1 MKIQK
6 YKDELK
12 ELKDDLKKE
21 EDEEERVE
29 YAKRDL
35 KSVEWEDNEFARP
48 MEEKNWFFII
58 FYMINTNW
66 RKWRIFF

>member
-48 MEEKNWFFII
+48 MEEKN
-58 FYMINTNW
+58 
-66 RKWRIFF
+66 